1 MPQKK
6 PPMAKTVFLISLT
19 GLLFLSSCAQKVETQ
34 TYYSEPYRPQYHFSP
49 DSMWMNDPNG
59 LVFDGS
65 SYHLF
70 YQYHPEDIVWGPM
83 HWGHA
88 ISSDLV
94 SWEHQP
100 IALYP
105 DQNGT
110 IFSGSAVMDYDNT
123 SGLGTEENPPMVA
136 IFTYHDAAGAE
147 QKTDNF
153 QTQGIA
159 FSLDKGKSWTKY
171 AGNPVVKNP
180 GYIDFRD
187 PKVFWHEDSSSWIM
201 SLVAGDHLQLYR
213 SENLIDWNLT
223 STFGHEVGAHG
234 GVWECPDLFA
244 LELNGETHWVL
255 LISINPGGPN
265 GGSATQY
272 FIGDF
277 DGYDF
282 SSDQESIKWVD
293 FGPDNYAGV
302 TFNHAPN
309 DKRLFMAWMNNWSY
323 AQNTPTSRWRSA
335 STLPR
340 ELSLYNAKDGVRL
353 KNTPIEALE
362 QLKVPAPISPQS
374 SGENTYVNLPSGQ
387 TFVRLE
393 LPMIPTEFVL
403 TSLKDEQL
411 NFSLNAESK
420 KLIIDRSFSGEVSFS
435 EAFAA
440 PIIIDLSPSLSD
452 LLTLDLWIDVSSAEL
467 FINDGEQSATLQ
479 YFSNEPMSR
488 LVYKTGDKG
497 IRIKQVAV
505 IERIW

>member
-1 MPQKK
+1 MTKS
-6 PPMAKTVFLISLT
+6 VFLISLSSL
-19 GLLFLSSCAQKVETQ
+19 LLFSSCAQKAETQ
-34 TYYSEPYRPQYHFSP
+34 TYYSEPYRPQFHFSP

-88 ISSDLV
+88 TSSDLV
-94 SWEHQP
+94 RWEHQP

-105 DQNGT
+105 DQYGT
-110 IFSGSAVMDYDNT
+110 IFSGSAVMDLNNT

-136 IFTYHDAAGAE
+136 IFTYHDAAAAE

-171 AGNPVVKNP
+171 GGNPVVKNP
-180 GYIDFRD
+180 GYVDFRD
-187 PKVFWHEDSSSWIM
+187 PKVFWHEASSSWIM
-201 SLVAGDHLQLYR
+201 ALVAGDHLQLYR
-213 SENLIDWNLT
+213 SDNLIDWNLT

-272 FIGDF
+272 FVGDF

-282 SSDQESIKWVD
+282 SSDQESIEWVD

-302 TFNHAPN
+302 TFNNTPN
-309 DKRLFMAWMNNWSY
+309 DERLFIAWMNNWSY
-323 AQNTPTSRWRSA
+323 AQNTPTTKWRSA

-340 ELSLYNAKDGVRL
+340 ELSLYSAKDGVRL

-362 QLKVPAPISPQS
+362 QLKVPTEISLES
-374 SGENTYVNLPSGQ
+374 SGDSTYVNLPSGQ
-387 TFVRLE
+387 AFVRLE
-393 LPMIPTEFVL
+393 LPL
-403 TSLKDEQL
+403 TTTAFALTTANDEQL
-411 NFSLNAESK
+411 KFSFNADSK
-420 KLIIDRSFSGEVSFS
+420 SLLIDRSGSGEVSFS
-435 EAFAA
+435 EAFTA
-440 PIIIDLSPSLSD
+440 PIALDLSSSLSQV
-452 LLTLDLWIDVSSAEL
+452 LTLDLWIDVSSVEL
-467 FINDGEQSATLQ
+467 FVNGGEQSATLQ
-479 YFSNEPMSR
+479 YFSSEPMSR
-488 LVYKTGDKG
+488 LLYEAVDSG
-497 IRIKQVAV
+497 ITVKQLAG
-505 IERIW
+505 IEGIW